1 MTFKPPTIEE
11 AKEYANSIGYTT
23 FNPVKWWHHYNS
35 KNWLVGKVKMTVWR
49 SAVWT
54 WFTGT
59 PEWRELQRKKTDD
72 KKREKR
78 QRDDYTDYIQNATEI
93 KLEEMRKAPEWEHI
107 YWLIDELRSEIKEK
121 INVKK
126 MQSM

>member
-11 AKEYANSIGYTT
+11 VKQYAIEIGFRTC
-23 FNPVKWWHHYNS
+23 NPVKWWHFYNS
-35 KNWLVGKVKMTVWR
+35 KNWMVGRNKMKSWK

-72 KKREKR
+72 KVREKR
-78 QRDDYTDYIQNATEI
+78 QRDDYENYIKTASEI
-93 KLEEMRKAPEWEHI
+93 KLKEMRKASEWEYI
-107 YWLIDELRSEIKEK
+107 WWLIDELRPEIK
-121 INVKK
+121 
-126 MQSM
+126 